1 MTERLH
7 CQGGLAQGGGD
18 CGPLQCA
25 TSWCEQ
31 QQAFFPHEARVQIV
45 RTQKLCFFPP
55 PPSLSGVKSQP
66 AAEVKFFP
74 SAFHRGFLL
83 SDGSDSSA
91 FSHQL
96 LFLALPQCMHLSSDP
111 SCTITNKSLNPALIA
126 GAWICGGLFKI
137 MALDE
142 VWLGFF
148 FPLPYHR
155 VREERGE
162 KPMKG
167 FFLLQLPEW

>member
-1 MTERLH
+1 M
-7 CQGGLAQGGGD
+7 
-18 CGPLQCA
+18 QCA